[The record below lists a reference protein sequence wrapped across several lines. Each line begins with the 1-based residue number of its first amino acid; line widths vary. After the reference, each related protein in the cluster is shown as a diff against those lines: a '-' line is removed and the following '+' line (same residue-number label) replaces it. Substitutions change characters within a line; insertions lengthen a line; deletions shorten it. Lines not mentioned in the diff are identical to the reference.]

1 MTEQEKS
8 ALAEALLTINK
19 EFKSRQ
25 RNRRIFFWI
34 FFLFFIFGIVSAIM
48 NKTPAAG
55 TVAVVEINGVISAD
69 SKANS
74 HSVIKRLKE
83 ASEDPAT
90 KAIILDINSPGGSP
104 VQSAQI
110 FRKLRS
116 LHKEKPELPI
126 YAVINDVG
134 ASGAYF
140 IAVGAQ
146 KSSADPATLVGS
158 IGGIVNFVGCQETFQ
173 KLGLEPRTFK
183 SGRFKDILS
192 GTRPIEPEEAKLVQD
207 SLDEIHKQFIAAVK
221 EGRGSKLKEDDN
233 TFSGLFWT
241 GEKAKAL
248 GLVDELSS
256 LEELVAKEF
265 PDMKI
270 RHYKGELPLLQELQS
285 ASAQALGQAVK
296 QNLQG
301 SNLELR

>member
-1 MTEQEKS
+1 MALIPMVIEQ
-8 ALAEALLTINK
+8 T
-19 EFKSRQ
+19 SRGE
-25 RNRRIFFWI
+25 RSFDIYSR
-34 FFLFFIFGIVSAIM
+34 L
-48 NKTPAAG
+48 
-55 TVAVVEINGVISAD
+55 
-69 SKANS
+69 
-74 HSVIKRLKE
+74 LKE
-83 ASEDPAT
+83 RVIFLTGEVEDHMANLIVAQLLFLESEEPNKD
-90 KAIILDINSPGGSP
+90 INIYINSPGGSP

-140 IAVGAQ
+140 IAVGTQ
-146 KSSADPATLVGS
+146 KIYADPASLVGS
-158 IGGIVNFVGCQETFQ
+158 IGIIGDFVGYQETFQ

-207 SLDEIHKQFIAAVK
+207 SLDEIHRQFIAAVK

-301 SNLELR
+301 DSLNLH